1 MPDFSLKE
9 PNLTAEIS
17 WSLRIKDSIEGD
29 GVGDDIVVVLRFVF
43 GVLRR
48 LFMVSLGFYRGCT
61 WVE

>member
-29 GVGDDIVVVLRFVF
+29 GVGEDILFCCLRFVVRGF
-43 GVLRR
+43 TAEI
-48 LFMVSLGFYRGCT
+48 MVSLGFYRG
-61 WVE
+61 

>member
-29 GVGDDIVVVLRFVF
+29 GEDIFLLFLCFVVW
-43 GVLRR
+43 G
-48 LFMVSLGFYRGCT
+48 
-61 WVE
+61 

>member
-29 GVGDDIVVVLRFVF
+29 GDGKDIFCCFCVLLFGGFNGDYGEFEC
-43 GVLRR
+43 GVL
-48 LFMVSLGFYRGCT
+48 
-61 WVE
+61 